1 MSDRTA
7 QNDLQQFIA
16 AKVMRLYHQ
25 KSSGVSSATAQ
36 LAKLRRG
43 TGEPPLAHPELWGFV
58 LEKEDGT
65 EGIPE
70 EYRGKGDQPSNAENA
85 AYTALTLFALHQQ
98 AQNQLCMLPV
108 FLSVRQSVAWSVR
121 LLLR

>member
-43 TGEPPLAHPELWGFV
+43 TGEPPLAHPGDSSWRRKTV
-58 LEKEDGT
+58 LKVS
-65 EGIPE
+65 P
-70 EYRGKGDQPSNAENA
+70 KS
-85 AYTALTLFALHQQ
+85 TAVRATSRVTRRMLHTLL
-98 AQNQLCMLPV
+98 
-108 FLSVRQSVAWSVR
+108 
-121 LLLR
+121 

>member
-36 LAKLRRG
+36 LG
-43 TGEPPLAHPELWGFV
+43 NG
-58 LEKEDGT
+58 
-65 EGIPE
+65 
-70 EYRGKGDQPSNAENA
+70 
-85 AYTALTLFALHQQ
+85 
-98 AQNQLCMLPV
+98 
-108 FLSVRQSVAWSVR
+108 
-121 LLLR
+121 

>member
-43 TGEPPLAHPELWGFV
+43 TGEPPLAHP
-58 LEKEDGT
+58 
-65 EGIPE
+65 
-70 EYRGKGDQPSNAENA
+70 
-85 AYTALTLFALHQQ
+85 
-98 AQNQLCMLPV
+98 
-108 FLSVRQSVAWSVR
+108 
-121 LLLR
+121 